1 MIRPLTFIC
10 LLSAFGSGLYLYSEK
25 HRAILLDR
33 DIARAIRGTEA
44 ARERTGMLRAEWALL
59 NDPGR
64 LQEMADKYLTLKTM
78 APGQFVQLAEL
89 STRLPPPAPA
99 GAGDGTDDA
108 TADNA
113 PAAPPP
119 GAFAPG
125 LATTSAGA
133 PGSGLAGAGA
143 PGSVTADAAPVAAG
157 PPAAMQD
164 APAPASPAVVA
175 MAEPVHPATPV
186 HAAAR
191 QVAHAAPK
199 KTAHPAAVAD
209 REEPFQGTAL
219 PRGTPL
225 PLAGLPTRARMMS
238 AMAHASPATM
248 PRPRVVPRVV
258 TATPSAIGSG
268 AYVGSA
274 LASGSSLP
282 PPVPLQ

>member
-99 GAGDGTDDA
+99 GAGDGTDGEA
-108 TADNA
+108 AENA

-119 GAFAPG
+119 GA
-125 LATTSAGA
+125 LA
-133 PGSGLAGAGA
+133 PGSVTTGAGA
-143 PGSVTADAAPVAAG
+143 PGSVPADAAPVAAV
-157 PPAAMQD
+157 PPAAMQG
-164 APAPASPAVVA
+164 APAPGSPAVVA

-268 AYVGSA
+268 SYVGSA